1 MLPREH
7 RLTRRPKMP
16 FRSGPTGACGP
27 IGTSLRPSTTT
38 AGQTSAP
45 WRITLQGLTGR
56 QQGNSFSASGSQIEP
71 STLGQTFA
79 AAIASQASHLHANPF
94 STAQSQGSQLV
105 RFLRE
110 GFLIKSYWK
119 PTLKQHHFQLVP
131 MRKAPSDIQAQANRW
146 RHAQHGP
153 RQR

>member
-1 MLPREH
+1 M
-7 RLTRRPKMP
+7 
-16 FRSGPTGACGP
+16 
-27 IGTSLRPSTTT
+27 
-38 AGQTSAP
+38 
-45 WRITLQGLTGR
+45 QGLTGR

-79 AAIASQASHLHANPF
+79 AAIASQASHVHANPF

-131 MRKAPSDIQAQANRW
+131 MGNAPRDIQAQANHW
-146 RHAQHGP
+146 RHAQHGR
-153 RQR
+153 RQH